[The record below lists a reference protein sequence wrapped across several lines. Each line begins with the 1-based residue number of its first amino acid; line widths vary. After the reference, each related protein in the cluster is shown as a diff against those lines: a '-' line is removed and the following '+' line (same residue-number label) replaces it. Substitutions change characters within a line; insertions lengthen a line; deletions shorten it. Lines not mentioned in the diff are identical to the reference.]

1 MNNEFLSSLHLVD
14 ILSDWFSFT
23 TVNHKDIDAIGTHH
37 KILNKIYKDLLNN
50 QDTILIIA
58 DTSIKNNVAILV
70 SHIQKGHNIVKK
82 CVYHVMNVN
91 YTEAKLFAIRCRID
105 LVRKLYKAL
114 KVVIITNTIPA
125 IKKIF
130 DTLAYLYQLHL
141 IIISKNL
148 REFFNKNPNNLI
160 SF

>member
-1 MNNEFLSSLHLVD
+1 
-14 ILSDWFSFT
+14 
-23 TVNHKDIDAIGTHH
+23 
-37 KILNKIYKDLLNN
+37 
-50 QDTILIIA
+50 
-58 DTSIKNNVAILV
+58 
-70 SHIQKGHNIVKK
+70 
-82 CVYHVMNVN
+82 MNVN

-160 SF
+160 SFQNYSNSIRQSSYAIVDKKLKYININSILSSKTSWKFSRK